1 MAFLVD
7 DSWDNCGPVL
17 QVGNAAFGVYVR
29 CGVWVARNL
38 TDGFVPAELAAAYGS
53 PEYTRKLVDAGFWE
67 TVDGGYR
74 VVDYLTLNP
83 TGDKV
88 RAKRKA
94 AAERQARWREQK
106 AERDKTRESGVLSR
120 RDKRRES
127 RSSSPSL
134 KGEAR
139 ARGAPRAIPAA
150 DQCKTHP
157 GWPAHGCGGCR
168 ADARA
173 DPAA

>member
-1 MAFLVD
+1 MGYIVD

-67 TVDGGYR
+67 AVDGGYR

-83 TGDKV
+83 TGEKV
-88 RAKRKA
+88 RAKRQ
-94 AAERQARWREQK
+94 AEADRKARWRAKQ
-106 AERDKTRESGVLSR
+106 AERDATRESRGQSR
-120 RDKRRES
+120 RDTTRDG

-134 KGEAR
+134 KGEA
-139 ARGAPRAIPAA
+139 AREPPRCAGFAA
-150 DQCKTHP
+150 D
-157 GWPAHGCGGCR
+157 A
-168 ADARA
+168 A
-173 DPAA
+173 DPKWCRCGLPKANKIHFRSAA